1 MNNEILYEYDEYIIE
16 DFEVDPSVTNYTMV
30 IKPFNNLLP
39 NSLDC
44 ATRK

>member
-1 MNNEILYEYDEYIIE
+1 MSNVILYEISEDITE
-16 DFEVDPSVTNYTMV
+16 DFEFDPTLSNYTMV

-44 ATRK
+44 ASRK